1 MPQQPS
7 SQGLNRSIYI
17 VIAVSAF
24 VHAVTFLLAKFSF
37 SQWRWQ
43 HIPFHSAIEVFGG
56 AIALFV
62 CFLLLNL
69 EKNNRG
75 TSFNI
80 PIAAAVGAM
89 GMLDI
94 SHALVEPGKL
104 FVWFHST
111 ATFFGGVLFLLII
124 LPVSTQ
130 TKLKRGF
137 AYVILSATFLL
148 SISSFSFPQ
157 LVPDMVVNGRFSSF
171 AVMLNTI
178 GGTCLLIA
186 SIKLYVSY
194 KQNKKTDDLLFI
206 LHSSMFGLAAI
217 MFQQSFLWD
226 LSWWGWHL
234 LRLLAYGVALWFA
247 LLNEKYLFAQLKQTA
262 TTAAKQVEITEQQQA
277 AILAGLNDAVVVVD
291 KLGKIKLFS
300 KSAEAMFDIKADTAL
315 TLDVN
320 QLIESKEHKNLLS
333 AFTQLLTKQKT
344 NEYQIKLA
352 GIKYNGAT
360 FPIDITV
367 TQLELEGETHFVT
380 VIRDITVQVEQKR
393 KLKQAVTAAE
403 SANIAKSAFLANTS
417 HEIRTPMHGLY
428 GNLQLLREL
437 TLPPAAEKYVHSAIS
452 CSKNLMVIINDI
464 LDFSKIEAGK
474 LDIEKVQFD
483 LIDLLENI
491 KQEMQNQ
498 ANQKGLSLVF
508 DNSIS
513 DRFWSGDPVRIYQVL
528 NNITSN
534 AFKFTPTGSIIFTAE
549 YCSDS
554 EQLKFIVKDTGIGM
568 SEAQVERLFNR
579 FEQAD
584 ITTTRKY
591 GGTGLGMSIT
601 KSLVGLMQGDISVQS
616 DQDSG
621 STFTVTLP
629 AERSD
634 NQQAKNSLPDL
645 IKDLSHLH
653 ILLVEDNVMNQMIA
667 NAMLADTNV
676 KITLAENGQIAIDKL
691 NDDIDLVL
699 MDIQMPVMD
708 GIESTGHIK
717 NMRPDLIVIA
727 LTANVS
733 STDVALYHSTGFA
746 DVIAKPVDKEQML
759 SILYKHI

>member
-17 VIAVSAF
+17 VIALSAF
-24 VHAVTFLLAKFSF
+24 VHAVTFLLAKSSF

-89 GMLDI
+89 GILDV

-111 ATFFGGVLFLLII
+111 ATFFGGVFFLLII

-130 TKLKRGF
+130 TKLKHRFTYG
-137 AYVILSATFLL
+137 VLSATFLL
-148 SISSFSFPQ
+148 SIASFSFPQ

-186 SIKLYVSY
+186 SIKLYATY
-194 KQNKKTDDLLFI
+194 KQHKKTDDLLFI

-291 KLGKIKLFS
+291 SSGKIKLFS

-437 TLPPAAEKYVHSAIS
+437 TLPPAAEQYVHSAIS

-491 KQEMQNQ
+491 RQEMQNQ

-513 DRFWSGDPVRIYQVL
+513 DRFWLGDPVRIYQVL
-528 NNITSN
+528 SNITSN
-534 AFKFTPTGSIIFTAE
+534 AFKFTPTGSIIFNAE

-568 SEAQVERLFNR
+568 SEAQVDRLFNR

-634 NQQAKNSLPDL
+634 NQQANNSPPGL

-708 GIESTGHIK
+708 GIEATGHIK

>member
-1 MPQQPS
+1 M
-7 SQGLNRSIYI
+7 
-17 VIAVSAF
+17 V
-24 VHAVTFLLAKFSF
+24 
-37 SQWRWQ
+37 
-43 HIPFHSAIEVFGG
+43 
-56 AIALFV
+56 
-62 CFLLLNL
+62 
-69 EKNNRG
+69 
-75 TSFNI
+75 
-80 PIAAAVGAM
+80 
-89 GMLDI
+89 
-94 SHALVEPGKL
+94 
-104 FVWFHST
+104 
-111 ATFFGGVLFLLII
+111 
-124 LPVSTQ
+124 
-130 TKLKRGF
+130 
-137 AYVILSATFLL
+137 LSATLLL
-148 SISSFSFPQ
+148 SIASFSFPQ

-171 AVMLNTI
+171 AIMLNTI

-186 SIKLYVSY
+186 SIKLYSTY
-194 KQNKKTDDLLFI
+194 KQHKKTDDLLFI

-262 TTAAKQVEITEQQQA
+262 TTAAKQVKITEQQQA
-277 AILAGLNDAVVVVD
+277 AILAGLNDAVVVID
-291 KLGKIKLFS
+291 SSGKIKLFS
-300 KSAEAMFDIKADTAL
+300 KSAEAMFNIKADTAL
-315 TLDVN
+315 TLDIN

-344 NEYQIKLA
+344 NDHQIKLA
-352 GIKYNGAT
+352 GIKHNGAT

-367 TQLELEGETHFVT
+367 TQLDIESETHFIA

-437 TLPPAAEKYVHSAIS
+437 TLPPSAEQYVHSAIS

-483 LIDLLENI
+483 LIELLENI
-491 KQEMQNQ
+491 KHEMQNH

-513 DRFWSGDPVRIYQVL
+513 GRFWLGDPVRIYQVL
-528 NNITSN
+528 SNITSN
-534 AFKFTPTGSIIFTAE
+534 AFKFTQTGCITFTAE

-554 EQLKFIVKDTGIGM
+554 EQLRFIVKDTGIGM
-568 SEAQVERLFNR
+568 SEAQVDRLFNR

-601 KSLVGLMQGDISVQS
+601 KSLVGLMQGNISVQS
-616 DQDSG
+616 TQNSG

-629 AERSD
+629 AEQSN
-634 NQQAKNSLPDL
+634 NQQAKNSTPDL
-645 IKDLSHLH
+645 TKDLSHLH

-676 KITLAENGQIAIDKL
+676 QITLAENGQIAIDKL

-708 GIESTGHIK
+708 GIEATGHIK

-733 STDVALYHSTGFA
+733 STDIALYHSTGFA

>member
-1 MPQQPS
+1 MPQQPG

-24 VHAVTFLLAKFSF
+24 VHAVTFLLAKSSF

-89 GMLDI
+89 GILDI

-111 ATFFGGVLFLLII
+111 ATFFGGMFFLLITLPNSI
-124 LPVSTQ
+124 LS
-130 TKLKRGF
+130 KLKQTFTYG
-137 AYVILSATFLL
+137 VLSLTLLL
-148 SISSFSFPQ
+148 SITSFGFPQ
-157 LVPDMVVNGRFSSF
+157 LVPDMVLNGQFSAF
-171 AVMLNTI
+171 AVMLNTL
-178 GGTCLLIA
+178 GGAGLLIA
-186 SIKLYVSY
+186 SVKLYSCY
-194 KQNKKTDDLLFI
+194 TQHKKTDDLLFI

-247 LLNEKYLFAQLKQTA
+247 LLNEKYLFTQLKHTA
-262 TTAAKQVEITEQQQA
+262 TKAAKQAEITEQQQA

-291 KLGKIKLFS
+291 SSGKIKLFS
-300 KSAEAMFDIKADTAL
+300 KSAEVMFDIKADTAL
-315 TLDVN
+315 TLEVN

-344 NEYQIKLA
+344 NEHQIKLA
-352 GIKYNGAT
+352 GIRHNGDT

-367 TQLELEGETHFVT
+367 TQLELEGEAHFVA
-380 VIRDITVQVEQKR
+380 VIRDITLQAEQKR

-437 TLPPAAEKYVHSAIS
+437 PLPPAADQYVTSAIS

-474 LDIEKVQFD
+474 LNIEKVQFD
-483 LIDLLENI
+483 LTELLQNM
-491 KQEMQNQ
+491 KHEMQNQ
-498 ANQKGLSLVF
+498 AAQKGLSLIF
-508 DNSIS
+508 ENRIS
-513 DRFWSGDPVRIYQVL
+513 ERFWLGDPVRIYQVL
-528 NNITSN
+528 SNITSN
-534 AFKFTPTGSIIFTAE
+534 AFKFTQTGNITFIAE
-549 YCSDS
+549 HCSDS
-554 EQLKFIVKDTGIGM
+554 GQLRFIVKDTGIGM
-568 SEAQVERLFNR
+568 SNDQVKRLFNR

-601 KSLVGLMQGDISVQS
+601 KSLVGLMRGDISVQS
-616 DQDSG
+616 AEGSG
-621 STFTVTLP
+621 STFTVAIP
-629 AERSD
+629 AVQS
-634 NQQAKNSLPDL
+634 NNKPAKITVPSS
-645 IKDLSHLH
+645 IRDLSDFH
-653 ILLVEDNVMNQMIA
+653 ILLVEDNAMNQIIA
-667 NAMLADTNV
+667 NAMLAETNV
-676 KITLAENGQIAIDKL
+676 QITLAENGQIALDKL
-691 NDDIDLVL
+691 NDGIDLVL

-708 GIESTGHIK
+708 GIEATGHIK
-717 NMRPDLIVIA
+717 NMRPDLAIIA

-733 STDVALYHSTGFA
+733 SDDIALYHSTGFA
-746 DVIAKPVDKEQML
+746 DVIAKPVDKKQML
-759 SILYKHI
+759 SIIYKHI